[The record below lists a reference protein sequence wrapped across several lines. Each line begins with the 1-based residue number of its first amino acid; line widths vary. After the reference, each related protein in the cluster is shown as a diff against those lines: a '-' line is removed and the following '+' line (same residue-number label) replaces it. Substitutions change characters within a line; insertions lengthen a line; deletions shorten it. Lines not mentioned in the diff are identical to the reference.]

1 MASCTAQDT
10 SIAHTPGSDTRGRAF
25 DWPAWWEAFAHAEGL
40 TRREYQVL
48 ALMAWRADP
57 DTGRVERLSIK
68 QIAAETGLA
77 SCTLE
82 GRNGIRATL
91 EEKGWL
97 VKTLDRS
104 VSRHATYQLTIG
116 THRQETGSDD
126 V

>member
-1 MASCTAQDT
+1 MASCTTQDT

-25 DWPAWWEAFAHAEGL
+25 NWPAWWEAFAHAEGL

-48 ALMAWRADP
+48 ALMAWHADTG
-57 DTGRVERLSIK
+57 TGRVERLSIK
-68 QIAAETGLA
+68 KIAAETGLA

-91 EEKGWL
+91 EKKGWL
-97 VKTLDRS
+97 VKTWDGNTR
-104 VSRHATYQLTIG
+104 RHATYQLTIG
-116 THRQETGSDD
+116 THRRETGSDD

>member
-1 MASCTAQDT
+1 MASCTTQDT

-25 DWPAWWEAFAHAEGL
+25 NWPAWWEAFAHAEGL

-48 ALMAWRADP
+48 ALMAWHADT

-68 QIAAETGLA
+68 KIAAETGLA

-91 EEKGWL
+91 EKKGWL
-97 VKTLDRS
+97 VKTWDGDSR
-104 VSRHATYQLTIG
+104 RHATYQLTIG
-116 THRQETGSDD
+116 AHRRESSAGN

>member
-1 MASCTAQDT
+1 MASCTTQDT
-10 SIAHTPGSDTRGRAF
+10 SDARTTCDDTRGRAF
-25 DWPAWWEAFAHAEGL
+25 NWPAWWEAFAHADGL

-82 GRNGIRATL
+82 GRRGVRATL

-97 VKTLDRS
+97 VKTWDGNTR
-104 VSRHATYQLTIG
+104 RHATYQLTIG
-116 THRQETGSDD
+116 THRRETGSDD

>member
-1 MASCTAQDT
+1 MASCTTQDT

-25 DWPAWWEAFAHAEGL
+25 NWPAWQEAFAHAEGL

-97 VKTLDRS
+97 VKTWDGDTR
-104 VSRHATYQLTIG
+104 RHATYQLTIG
-116 THRQETGSDD
+116 AHRRETSAGN

>member
-10 SIAHTPGSDTRGRAF
+10 SNAHTPGSDTRGRAF
-25 DWPAWWEAFAHAEGL
+25 DWPTWQEAFAHAEGL

-48 ALMAWRADP
+48 ALMAWHANP
-57 DTGRVERLSIK
+57 NTGRVERLSIK

-91 EEKGWL
+91 EKKGWL
-97 VKTLDRS
+97 VKTWDGDSR
-104 VSRHATYQLTIG
+104 RHATYQLTIG
-116 THRQETGSDD
+116 AHRREASAGN